1 MRLFCLFFSFALL
14 FACNS
19 PEKQTETTDQNK
31 PSDTLSANSTVQTDK
46 PVILFFGNSLTAGY
60 GLELSQAFP
69 ALIQNR
75 LDSLSLDYKVINAG
89 LSGETTSSG
98 KNRVD
103 WLLKQKPAVFVLELG
118 ANDGLR
124 GIDPAETRR
133 NLQEIID
140 KVRTNDSNTKIV
152 LCGMMVPPNMGP
164 DYGKQFQVIYPE
176 LAEKNNLVLIPFL
189 LNGVAGDPKLNLGD
203 GIHPTVEG
211 HKIVMENVWEVL
223 CKVLEAEC

>member
-1 MRLFCLFFSFALL
+1 MRFFFALFSFAWLL
-14 FACNS
+14 ACSN
-19 PEKQTETTDQNK
+19 PEKQAETTDSDEV
-31 PSDTLSANSTVQTDK
+31 SDTLSANTTVQTDK

-75 LDSLSLDYKVINAG
+75 LDSLAMDYTVINAG

-103 WLLKQKPAVFVLELG
+103 WLLKQKPAIFVLELG

-140 KVRTNDSNTKIV
+140 KVKANDVNTKIV

-176 LAEKNNLVLIPFL
+176 LAEKNDLTLIPFL
-189 LNGVAGDPKLNLGD
+189 LDGVAGDPKLNLGD

-223 CKVLEAEC
+223 CKVLEGEC